1 MAKSI
6 GVFVLL
12 AAALFGCANAT
23 FDEVVPEETNLVE
36 VLTEE
41 GTPKLKPGLESKIEA
56 LGQRAHAPRLRD
68 FKEEPVEHGTNAAK
82 KEALTPQSKTKVIV
96 KKTKKPIKCA
106 PFDTLCRNLMAL
118 KVFLFAGNFKDEF
131 TVGQIGV
138 VEKLIEAM
146 EPTEDPVLTGK
157 NEDVS
162 PVVAQEEYET
172 FLGKLHTKCG
182 TGDAEHGIYCK
193 MGNLITQSL
202 KHKHGLLDRSKPH
215 HVCLDTKAAGLA
227 GSQAL
232 GHDLCVTLSNFLY
245 MFHKFSHEESALP
258 KGHIVSVKTLKK
270 WGKYFKDEWKGN
282 I

>member
-1 MAKSI
+1 MAKNI

-12 AAALFGCANAT
+12 AAALCGCAYAT

-36 VLTEE
+36 VITEDL
-41 GTPKLKPGLESKIEA
+41 PKLDSALKTKIQAAGEEA
-56 LGQRAHAPRLRD
+56 QPPKD
-68 FKEEPVEHGTNAAK
+68 SDYEEEPVEHRTDAAK
-82 KEALTPQSKTKVIV
+82 KAALTPQSKTKVIV

-106 PFDTLCRNLMAL
+106 QFDTLCRNLMAL

-157 NEDVS
+157 KEDVS

-172 FLGKLHTKCG
+172 FLGKLHTKCDA
-182 TGDAEHGIYCK
+182 GDAEHGIYCK

-202 KHKHGLLDRSKPH
+202 KNKHGLLDRSKAH

-245 MFHKFSHEESALP
+245 MFHKISHEESALP
-258 KGHIVSVKTLKK
+258 KGHIVSIKTLKK
-270 WGKYFKDEWKGN
+270 WGDYFKNEWKGN